1 MARGKKLSYRR
12 YEEIKLEV
20 CSLLDECP
28 GMCYPL
34 KPKEIARLLDYIIIP
49 YSELDATS
57 YNTAIAISDDAYSTV
72 EEDDTGMNRYV
83 IYYNDYCT
91 TSERID
97 WSIAHEIGHIYLGH
111 HDAPNNGDYELEA
124 NFFAKYLMAPPPI
137 IHSAQ
142 CHDSNDVAI
151 CFNLSKQ
158 AATYAYI
165 YYERWLYQ
173 GPKDYQDF
181 EISMIENH
189 PCVTN
194 ACFNASA
201 VV

>member
-1 MARGKKLSYRR
+1 
-12 YEEIKLEV
+12 
-20 CSLLDECP
+20 
-28 GMCYPL
+28 
-34 KPKEIARLLDYIIIP
+34 
-49 YSELDATS
+49 
-57 YNTAIAISDDAYSTV
+57 
-72 EEDDTGMNRYV
+72 
-83 IYYNDYCT
+83 
-91 TSERID
+91 
-97 WSIAHEIGHIYLGH
+97 
-111 HDAPNNGDYELEA
+111 
-124 NFFAKYLMAPPPI
+124 MAPPPI

-181 EISMIENH
+181 EIDMIKKH
-189 PCVTN
+189 PCITN
-194 ACFNASA
+194 TSCKSNA